1 MISLFIGII
10 VFLLVQMLILKS
22 FKVIKRKVIKEI
34 GCFTVFMVVLFGGLY
49 LNAVRLTNIIRK
61 NRDRGVVCDHTEQ
74 RRHQAVANIGAGHLN
89 PNDRL

>member
-22 FKVIKRKVIKEI
+22 FKVIKRNVIKEI

-49 LNAVRLTNIIRK
+49 LNAVRLTNIIPDEK
-61 NRDRGVVCDHTEQ
+61 DVDRVYVCVDYKMEAY
-74 RRHQAVANIGAGHLN
+74 R
-89 PNDRL
+89 